1 MKQTVVIEISGKK
14 KEIKFPNNGELI
26 ALGNLRDSLSMGTYR
41 ESREDAGNLVL
52 ATYTF
57 FYVMAP
63 TLLDEHGLGGFDWND
78 RSYVETY
85 EFVHTYESVI
95 LPWMKDVFAKLE
107 ETKKMLDVK
116 LDKVEKAKEK
126 LKSGKSGK

>member
-1 MKQTVVIEISGKK
+1 MKQTIAIEIKGKK
-14 KEIKFPNNGELI
+14 TEIKFPNNGQLI
-26 ALGNLRDSLSMGTYR
+26 ALGNLRDSLSVGTYR
-41 ESREDAGNLVL
+41 ESREDTGNSVL

-63 TLLDEHGLGGFDWND
+63 ELLDEHGLGGFDWND

-85 EFVHTYESVI
+85 EFVHVFESQI
-95 LPWMKDVFAKLE
+95 QPWMNDIFAKLE

-116 LDKVEKAKEK
+116 NEKVQRAKSK
-126 LKSGKSGK
+126 LKSGK